1 MRIITILFLCDK
13 NKITAAFTFIPFYR
27 QLAEAIGF
35 KEMANKDV
43 R

>member
-13 NKITAAFTFIPFYR
+13 NKITGAFTFIPFYR
-27 QLAEAIGF
+27 QLTDARGF
-35 KEMANKDV
+35 KEMTNKDV